1 MGLPQLHPDVRM
13 QLFDGSGAICET
25 YLVRN
30 PHGQY
35 WTIPEPYY
43 RFFVRFDG
51 TRTLEVLQ
59 AELDSGNYGPL
70 TGCSAAAVIEEFLRP
85 KGLLAEESAA
95 MAPPSIA
102 VPALRATFVFP
113 LFSSE
118 RLSPLTRITQGL
130 FRPSVVFLVMAL
142 GSMLLLDTYYKL
154 QAFFIE
160 IGDTHALTWRMIGL
174 ILLSLPLH
182 ELGHVSA
189 CRRYNISAGKIG
201 AGLYICLP
209 VMYAD
214 LSAIW
219 GLPRKHRLV
228 VNLGGIYFDFIG
240 ACILAAAAAITRN
253 ADYAIVAFLYLAS
266 CLFNLTP
273 FVKLDGYWCLSD
285 LIGIPNLIHNSFKAW
300 REWLS
305 GQRTMPWT
313 RWQRSVL
320 IIFSAAC
327 VFIWAITMW
336 AIWQLLVSAYKA
348 LWVLTTIGICPR
360 RLWWQFSPTDLQNIL
375 LVGFVAV
382 FLLSFVLNLIRF
394 LLNRRRASTPWAR
407 QKESLNQPQVNLT
420 N

>member
-142 GSMLLLDTYYKL
+142 GSMLLLDTYY
-154 QAFFIE
+154 
-160 IGDTHALTWRMIGL
+160 
-174 ILLSLPLH
+174 
-182 ELGHVSA
+182 
-189 CRRYNISAGKIG
+189 
-201 AGLYICLP
+201 
-209 VMYAD
+209 
-214 LSAIW
+214 
-219 GLPRKHRLV
+219 
-228 VNLGGIYFDFIG
+228 
-240 ACILAAAAAITRN
+240 
-253 ADYAIVAFLYLAS
+253 
-266 CLFNLTP
+266 
-273 FVKLDGYWCLSD
+273 
-285 LIGIPNLIHNSFKAW
+285 
-300 REWLS
+300 
-305 GQRTMPWT
+305 
-313 RWQRSVL
+313 
-320 IIFSAAC
+320 
-327 VFIWAITMW
+327 
-336 AIWQLLVSAYKA
+336 
-348 LWVLTTIGICPR
+348 
-360 RLWWQFSPTDLQNIL
+360 
-375 LVGFVAV
+375 
-382 FLLSFVLNLIRF
+382 
-394 LLNRRRASTPWAR
+394 
-407 QKESLNQPQVNLT
+407 
-420 N
+420 